1 MSQER
6 ELVIRSTGRSVVAIL
21 SAVCFL
27 AMSMGSV
34 TRALAADNTFET
46 WPNKLAEPG
55 VAPKPVP
62 DANGAGKA
70 WEMWPIKRTEPVI
83 GQKPVTGADGA
94 AKAEDAAEKKTA
106 TGRSYGTI
114 GWIALGIAT
123 AIGIAVAAGGGG
135 GGGGTVT
142 NPGHQ

>member
-1 MSQER
+1 MLGTSLR
-6 ELVIRSTGRSVVAIL
+6 ATCRSVVAIL

-34 TRALAADNTFET
+34 TRAAAADDNWET
-46 WPNKLAEPG
+46 WPKKPAEP
-55 VAPKPVP
+55 VVPPKPVP
-62 DANGAGKA
+62 DANGAGKT
-70 WEMWPIKRTEPVI
+70 WEVWPAKRTEP
-83 GQKPVTGADGA
+83 A
-94 AKAEDAAEKKTA
+94 AKAGNAAEKKTA

-114 GWIALGIAT
+114 GWIALGIAA